1 MKQQILS
8 TALDLFSQYG
18 IKRVSMDDITRNL
31 GISKRT
37 LYSVFSDKETLL
49 LESITYT
56 TDRMI
61 DILNELEKSDCTAID
76 IVLLFHEEVMKRPR
90 WYSKQFYEDLKKY
103 PIAFEKREEDKTV
116 FADRCLKLLNRG
128 IGEGVIREGLN
139 LEILSLL
146 AKEQFK
152 MTHPSKS
159 FSHLS
164 NTEVYNTVL
173 ITFLRGISTDKGN
186 EILERWVRAKEFNK
200 IIH

>member
-1 MKQQILS
+1 M
-8 TALDLFSQYG
+8 ALDLFSQYG
-18 IKRVSMDDITRNL
+18 IKRVSMDDIARNL

-49 LESITYT
+49 LESIIYT

-61 DILNELEKSDCTAID
+61 VILDELEKCDCTTID

-90 WYSKQFYEDLKKY
+90 WYSKQFYEDLKKF
-103 PIAFEKREEDKTV
+103 PNAFQRREADKTL

-164 NTEVYNTVL
+164 NAEVYNTVL

-186 EILERWVRAKEFNK
+186 EILDRWVRAKEFNK